1 MQFSSYAEAKK
12 SNQGWNIEWHAI
24 KINKKIISIYQS
36 LNKDLLGFK
45 FVRIN
50 RGPIP
55 FDEFDYEIKFQILKN
70 IKDKYNLK
78 KKCILLI
85 TPELNKNPQNIGLMK
100 LLNYKYASK
109 KYWESS
115 FVDFSLS
122 LEELRKN
129 LNSKWRNQLKKS
141 ESYNIKI
148 KIGNESKSFEWLL
161 SNYRK
166 LMKNNKFQGPNPNLY
181 QYIFDN
187 YKNNLLL
194 FQAFKD
200 NAPIAGQMFF
210 LHGNTSTYLVG
221 YNSINGRQNYA
232 HNYLIWN
239 AISYLKKSNYNFLD
253 LGGIDNLNTPGIA
266 KFKNGVNGENFGLI
280 GDWIS
285 I

>member
-1 MQFSSYAEAKK
+1 MQ
-12 SNQGWNIEWHAI
+12 
-24 KINKKIISIYQS
+24 
-36 LNKDLLGFK
+36 
-45 FVRIN
+45 
-50 RGPIP
+50 
-55 FDEFDYEIKFQILKN
+55 
-70 IKDKYNLK
+70 
-78 KKCILLI
+78 
-85 TPELNKNPQNIGLMK
+85 
-100 LLNYKYASK
+100 LLNYKHISK

-161 SNYRK
+161 SNYRE
-166 LMKNNKFQGPNPNLY
+166 LMKKNKFQGPSPKLY

-187 YKNNLLL
+187 FKSNLLL

-200 NAPIAGQMFF
+200 NTPIAGQMFF

-221 YNSINGRQNYA
+221 YNSNSGRENYA
-232 HNYLIWN
+232 HNFLIWN
-239 AISYLKKSNYNFLD
+239 AISYLKKSNYKFLD